1 MTTLSEKQR
10 AEIIKQIQLA
20 QSQRTERLATM
31 KQRQQQGLKIAKNSA
46 EILKK
51 QFGVKRVVLFGSML
65 EAENLSPYSDIDLA
79 VWGLSPNALFRAGA
93 TIEKGHE
100 FKIDL
105 VEAEKAKPYIQQAI
119 VMGIEL

>member
-1 MTTLSEKQR
+1 MTIFDEKQR

-20 QSQRTERLATM
+20 QSQRTARLATM
-31 KQRQQQGLKIAKNSA
+31 KQRQQQGFFIAKSSA

-65 EAENLSPYSDIDLA
+65 ESENLSPYSDIDLA

-93 TIEKGHE
+93 TIEKGHD

-105 VEAEKAKPYIQQAI
+105 VEAEKAKPYIKQAI
-119 VMGIEL
+119 DKGIEL